1 MSLNLRAATQ
11 ADLEQIEVLVSA
23 AYEKYIPLIG
33 RKPKPM
39 LANYRLAIAQHQ
51 FWVYEQESKLA
62 AVVELIPSENHML
75 LENVAVHPSFQRSG
89 IGRALIAFAEVEA
102 KRQGFSQVRLY
113 TNELFAGNVGLYSW
127 LGYRETHR
135 ETFHGTNV
143 VHMVKAL

>member
-11 ADLEQIEVLVSA
+11 SDLAQIEALVSA

-33 RKPKPM
+33 RRPKPM
-39 LANYRLAIAQHQ
+39 LANYRLAVAQHQ
-51 FWVYEQESKLA
+51 FWVYERESKLA
-62 AVVELIPSENHML
+62 AVLEIIPSESHML

-89 IGRALIAFAEVEA
+89 LGQALVAFAEAEA
-102 KRQGFSQVRLY
+102 RRQGFSQARLY
-113 TNELFAGNVGLYSW
+113 TNELFAGNVDLYSR

-143 VHMVKAL
+143 VHMAKAL